1 MRIAYIGQAHGTCLH
16 RARAL
21 ERLGHKVTWVSPW
34 SWLGQSK
41 FVSRWLHHAGGF
53 GVGLL
58 IDQRIYRE
66 IKQTN
71 PDLIWVNQGEFIGRN
86 CLSLMRGLGVPIVN
100 RINDDPFGGL
110 GKMRFARFR
119 KAIRLYDLLV
129 FPREVNVVEAQR
141 AGARQVLQVFLS
153 ADEIAHAPRALTQE
167 EQHCYSS
174 DVTFI
179 GTWMPERG
187 PFMAELIRRKVPL
200 SIWGDYWQ
208 RAPEWR
214 ILEPYW
220 RGPGLAHDLSYSAA
234 ILAAKLCLGLLSKGN
249 RDLHTTRS
257 FEIPSL
263 GGLLCAQ
270 RTSEHLALYE
280 EGVEAVFWNDAGE
293 CAEICKDLLADKK
306 RRKEIAQRG
315 HERAMRNKVFNEPIM
330 ASIIEKVM
338 GQKQV
343 ETTQR

>member
-21 ERLGHKVTWVSPW
+21 ERLGHRVTWVNPW

-41 FVSRWLHHAGGF
+41 FVLRWLNRAGGF

-100 RINDDPFGGL
+100 RINDDPFGGY
-110 GKMRFARFR
+110 GKMRFAHFR
-119 KAIRLYDLLV
+119 KAIPLYDLLV
-129 FPREVNVVEAQR
+129 VPREVNVVEAQR
-141 AGARQVLQVFLS
+141 AGARQVLQAFLS

-167 EQHCYSS
+167 EQQCYSS
-174 DVTFI
+174 DVAFI

-187 PFMAELIRRKVPL
+187 SFMAELILRKVPL
-200 SIWGDYWQ
+200 SIWGDHWQ
-208 RAPEWR
+208 RAPEWT

-220 RGPGLAHDLSYSAA
+220 RGPGLTDDISYSAA
-234 ILAAKLCLGLLSKGN
+234 ILAAKICLGLLSKGN
-249 RDLHTTRS
+249 RDLHTSRS
-257 FEIPSL
+257 FEIPAM

-270 RTSEHLALYE
+270 RTSEHLAFYE
-280 EGVEAVFWNDAGE
+280 EGVEAVFWNDAAE
-293 CAEICKDLLADKK
+293 CAEICKDLLADEK
-306 RRKEIAQRG
+306 RRREIARRG
-315 HERAMRNKVFNEPIM
+315 HERALRNNYFNQPVL
-330 ASIIEKVM
+330 ASILEAAM
-338 GQKQV
+338 A
-343 ETTQR
+343 EL